1 MANYTREQINRWS
14 AKLQNGF
21 QLNTGSLFNRNE
33 KEASRFLDL
42 PNGSRLKATLMWSE
56 VRDGYRYTGLVRPQI
71 HLSVWHDGNTPGIM
85 VSHGIG
91 AFVDIT
97 EQTYTRRNWNEI
109 VKLTAEWTDEK
120 IMEVARLHIA
130 ALKKDTVL

>member
-1 MANYTREQINRWS
+1 
-14 AKLQNGF
+14 
-21 QLNTGSLFNRNE
+21 
-33 KEASRFLDL
+33 
-42 PNGSRLKATLMWSE
+42 MWSE
-56 VRDGYRYTGLVRPQI
+56 VRDGYRYTGLVRPQL
-71 HLSVWHDGNTPGIM
+71 HLSVWHGGNPGMM

-120 IMEVARLHIA
+120 IMEVAVTHRGAEKGNCTLTDYGEEGKTFSQFFFVVSKTVFPFVIIVGGEHNAIVH
-130 ALKKDTVL
+130 KK